1 MTEPSAL
8 TAGAVPRD
16 HSFWEDVIDI
26 FISPADV
33 FRRRQ
38 FKSVW
43 PPLLFV
49 AISIGVIFFATFNT
63 LEPIFDAEFAR
74 GAAKAM
80 AKNPQITQEMMDKS
94 RSMTQAVSRYAIG
107 VIMLLSMFVIGSV
120 AWLVGKLVGSRQT
133 YHAAL
138 VVAAWSYIPRVLGTV
153 INAVQGLVM
162 DPSKLNSQLSISLS
176 PARFMDPDAANPIL
190 YAMSGRLD
198 LITLWVTVLLA
209 IGLYVTG
216 KVTKEKAIVFG
227 ILIWLV
233 GTLPALQQAYVKM

>member
-1 MTEPSAL
+1 
-8 TAGAVPRD
+8 
-16 HSFWEDVIDI
+16 
-26 FISPADV
+26 
-33 FRRRQ
+33 
-38 FKSVW
+38 
-43 PPLLFV
+43 
-49 AISIGVIFFATFNT
+49 
-63 LEPIFDAEFAR
+63 
-74 GAAKAM
+74 
-80 AKNPQITQEMMDKS
+80 
-94 RSMTQAVSRYAIG
+94 MTQAVSRYAIG

-120 AWLVGKLVGSRQT
+120 AWLVGKLVGARQT